1 MTINDTFLQFVD
13 PADSKNVY
21 VSLSDILSVGNPLN
35 EDGEELDLVSSDL
48 FQWKDVGRGWQYVS
62 IN

>member
-1 MTINDTFLQFVD
+1 MSINDTFLQFVD
-13 PADSKNVY
+13 PATSSNAY
-21 VSLSDILSVGNPLN
+21 VSMSDILAVGHPLN
-35 EDGEELDLVSSDL
+35 ENGEQLDLISSDL